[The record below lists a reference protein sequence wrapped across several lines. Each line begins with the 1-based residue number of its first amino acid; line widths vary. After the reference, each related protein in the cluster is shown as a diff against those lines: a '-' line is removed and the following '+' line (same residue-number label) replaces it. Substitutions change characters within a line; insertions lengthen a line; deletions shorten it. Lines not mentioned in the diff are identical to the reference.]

1 MDAVKRVSK
10 VMVRE
15 WHALVSDRL
24 FRLLAVVFPLA
35 VVALFTAMF
44 QQGSPEN
51 LPVAVCDMDRTALSR
66 SIIRMADASSSMALF
81 SVEDLGEGRRAVLSG
96 RAYGLLVLPERMER
110 EVLAGGAPA
119 SRFYINNQIM
129 LPAGVIKRA
138 MLKVFSGVSAGVKL
152 KVNLAKGM
160 PEARARE
167 RLAGIQVASRILYN
181 PNLDYRWYLYASIC
195 PFLMKVFIMCATV
208 WSVGGEM
215 KGGTV
220 HEWVSAA
227 EGRVH
232 LALFGKLL
240 PLTIWF
246 TLVCWAMLAFFFGAM
261 ELPRPHGVVTLMGG
275 TFLFVAA
282 CQAAALFLVAYTGEL
297 AKAVSMMSLYAGSAF
312 VFAGVTFPAAAMPL
326 AARIWH
332 VTLPLTHM
340 VRLINEQA
348 LKGLPPEGSLGTLG
362 ALASIGLV
370 CGCFAWVR
378 LFRRLSAG
386 ESVRAASGD
395 SV

>member
-1 MDAVKRVSK
+1 MDAAKRVAK
-10 VMVRE
+10 VVGRE
-15 WHALVSDRL
+15 WRAFLSDRL
-24 FRLLAVVFPLA
+24 FRLLMVVFPLA
-35 VVALFTAMF
+35 AFGLFTAMF

-96 RAYGLLVLPERMER
+96 RAYGLLVLSEGMER
-110 EVLAGGAPA
+110 EVLSGRAPA

-138 MLKVFSGVSAGVKL
+138 MLNVFSGVSAGVKL

-160 PEARARE
+160 PETRARE
-167 RLAGIQVASRILYN
+167 RLSGIHVASRILYN

-195 PFLMKVFIMCATV
+195 PFLMKIFIMSATV
-208 WSVGGEM
+208 WSVGKEM
-215 KGGTV
+215 KRETV
-220 HEWVSAA
+220 PGWLRAA
-227 EGRVH
+227 QGRVH

-240 PLTIWF
+240 PLTLWF

-261 ELPRPHGVVTLMGG
+261 ELPRPHGVATLMGG

-282 CQAAALFLVAYTGEL
+282 CQAAALFLVAFTGEL

-332 VTLPLTHM
+332 ATLPLTHM

-348 LKGLPPEGSLGTLG
+348 LKGLDPGGSVNTLG
-362 ALASIGLV
+362 ALVAIGLV
-370 CGCFAWVR
+370 CGAPAWAR
-378 LFRRLSAG
+378 LIRRLAVGEPVPGSAG
-386 ESVRAASGD
+386 GMA
-395 SV
+395 